1 MPHTHVDAFD
11 AGENLLCHAGAQR
24 GLPEHAI
31 ALSQSMAVTQRFTSG
46 WICLFRQTLI
56 LKQSIGRGDDVLDFG
71 AVLGLLESE
80 GIDENALMG
89 MVPTAPFNS
98 ARARPADATALRMAV
113 VSKRAGGKTLRS
125 GSMGLRNV

>member
-1 MPHTHVDAFD
+1 MVV
-11 AGENLLCHAGAQR
+11 GEQAR
-24 GLPEHAI
+24 GLDCQVAGPERLTVAEDFLGSGI
-31 ALSQSMAVTQRFTSG
+31 DGFIVGGFT
-46 WICLFRQTLI
+46 LVELI
-56 LKQSIGRGDDVLDFG
+56 VSGDDVLDFG